1 MKKSNIRN
9 SIAIVILTLCLGAFV
24 GLILWLF
31 LQVVSLGTT
40 VIWKIVPNATEINW
54 IVIPM
59 CAIGGCVVGLLHKKY
74 GNYPESLDKVMTKVK
89 QDKHYDYK
97 YMLPML
103 ICAVIPL
110 IFGSS
115 VGPEAGLTGIIAAL
129 CYWIGDNLKIAKQ
142 NADVYSEIGE
152 AVTLGQLFH
161 MPLFGILIVEEQK
174 VDEEKPNYPKG
185 KKLALYALSTIAG
198 IVTIYGLNYL
208 FNVSMEGFPKFS
220 KITIH
225 IIDYAMMLVYIP
237 VGIIMYLIYEVG
249 ERVLDN
255 ISDRIPMIL
264 KETICGICIG
274 IMGCIIPMVLF
285 SGEEEMAELMN
296 DFGKYAPWY
305 LIGIAVI
312 KLIMTAFSLSFGMRG
327 GHFFPLIF
335 ACTCMAYGLT
345 GVVFSSISEHV
356 VFAAGIITA
365 ATLGAQLKKPLV
377 VAILLLLCFPARMLF
392 WVFAVA
398 AISGRVGEM
407 IKNEYTKQRN

>member
-185 KKLALYALSTIAG
+185 KKLALYALSAIAG
-198 IVTIYGLNYL
+198 MVTIYGLNYL

-220 KITIH
+220 KVTVH

-264 KETICGICIG
+264 KETICGI
-274 IMGCIIPMVLF
+274 L
-285 SGEEEMAELMN
+285 
-296 DFGKYAPWY
+296 Y
-305 LIGIAVI
+305 
-312 KLIMTAFSLSFGMRG
+312 
-327 GHFFPLIF
+327 
-335 ACTCMAYGLT
+335 
-345 GVVFSSISEHV
+345 
-356 VFAAGIITA
+356 
-365 ATLGAQLKKPLV
+365 
-377 VAILLLLCFPARMLF
+377 
-392 WVFAVA
+392 
-398 AISGRVGEM
+398 
-407 IKNEYTKQRN
+407 

>member
-161 MPLFGILIVEEQK
+161 MPLFGILIVEEQE

-185 KKLALYALSTIAG
+185 KKLALYALSTVAG

-249 ERVLDN
+249 EKVLDN
-255 ISDRIPMIL
+255 ISDR
-264 KETICGICIG
+264 
-274 IMGCIIPMVLF
+274 IPMVLF

-312 KLIMTAFSLSFGMRG
+312 KLIMTAFSLSFGMKG